1 MKRVYIAH
9 ALSGDWRGG
18 VLAAKAYAFAAAK
31 AGHLPVAPYVLMDG
45 ILDDDDPEERA
56 LGMRLD
62 IDQLCA
68 CDEIWLCGQ
77 TISPGM
83 LAELD
88 VAMACDLTVL
98 RLERVPEES
107 DVTRADAPSP
117 LRAAGAPSEGARLG

>member
-45 ILDDDDPEERA
+45 ILDDTDPEERA

-62 IDQLCA
+62 IDQLRA
-68 CDEIWLCGQ
+68 CDEIWLCGERL
-77 TISPGM
+77 SPGM

-88 VAMACDLTVL
+88 VAVECGLTVM
-98 RLERVPEES
+98 RLARVPEGT
-107 DVTRADAPSP
+107 DVARADAPSP
-117 LRAAGAPSEGARLG
+117 LRAEGAPSEGARVG